1 MLLWMLATGANRYS
15 MCMMLLLLMLA
26 MGANR

>member
-1 MLLWMLATGANRYS
+1 MLLWMLAVGSNRYS
-15 MCMMLLLLMLA
+15 MFMMLLLMLA